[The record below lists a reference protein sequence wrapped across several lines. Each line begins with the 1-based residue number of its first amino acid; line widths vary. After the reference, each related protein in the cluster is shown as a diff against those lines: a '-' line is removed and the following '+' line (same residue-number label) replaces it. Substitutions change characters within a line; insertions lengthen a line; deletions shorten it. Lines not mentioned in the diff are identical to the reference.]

1 MISRS
6 VFPVFGEKHK
16 EYINSAIRS
25 TISVAE
31 GAVRAGKTIDNIAAF
46 AALIQKGR
54 RIEYILL
61 QAQPLRML
69 SLTSARRMGTAWRI
83 YSVGGVAGRNT
94 RVTKL

>member
-46 AALIQKGR
+46 AALIQKGTPD
-54 RIEYILL
+54 RIHLAT
-61 QAQPLRML
+61 AQPPRML
-69 SLTSARRMGTAWRI
+69 SSTSARRMGTAWRI